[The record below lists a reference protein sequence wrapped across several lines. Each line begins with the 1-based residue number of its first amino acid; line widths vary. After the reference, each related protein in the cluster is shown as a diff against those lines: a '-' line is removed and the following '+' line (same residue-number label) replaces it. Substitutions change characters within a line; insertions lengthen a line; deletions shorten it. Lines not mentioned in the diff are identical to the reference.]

1 MLFTLTRDQWLKRL
15 SFSSVLLKFLNFLSC
30 RQPVKILFFWRVF
43 FIFVFQGKKFVFIW
57 FLFHHRI
64 SLKPKEFYHL
74 SSDELPFRKKS
85 TKKKKKYSMPL
96 FLFKLLVLEET
107 QVLLIVITMF
117 YFNTVQISEKK
128 KKS

>member
-1 MLFTLTRDQWLKRL
+1 
-15 SFSSVLLKFLNFLSC
+15 
-30 RQPVKILFFWRVF
+30 
-43 FIFVFQGKKFVFIW
+43 
-57 FLFHHRI
+57 
-64 SLKPKEFYHL
+64 
-74 SSDELPFRKKS
+74 
-85 TKKKKKYSMPL
+85 MPL